1 MQFVNLSGTE
11 IKRLIA
17 LLVVA
22 ALISPAASGATKS
35 PSPKATAT
43 KATATKAA
51 APKATATKSATSTKK
66 PVVKKKVVVK
76 KKPTATKKSKLLPS
90 PSPKWPPAGF
100 KSNGEVYAKIPTA
113 KELVGTA
120 SNSAVLTRQLAQLV
134 DGVRICE
141 KYSCGA
147 LQIASLNG
155 CTWWEITAQLV
166 GETSADDKTLIT
178 FGNIRTLVKETA
190 PKVITTVLL
199 ISQEPLGLGHVVS
212 GISANCHHDATS
224 EKIPS
229 STYTAINN

>member
-1 MQFVNLSGTE
+1 M
-11 IKRLIA
+11 
-17 LLVVA
+17 
-22 ALISPAASGATKS
+22 SPAAHGATKS

-43 KATATKAA
+43 KKAA
-51 APKATATKSATSTKK
+51 PAKK

-76 KKPTATKKSKLLPS
+76 KKATSNKKAKPS

-113 KELVGTA
+113 KELVGTV
-120 SNSAVLTRQLAQLV
+120 SSSAVLTRQLAQLV

-147 LQIASLNG
+147 VQIASLNG
-155 CTWWEITAQLV
+155 CTWWEINAKLV

-190 PKVITTVLL
+190 PKVITTILL
-199 ISQEPLGLGHVVS
+199 ISQEPLELHHVVT

-224 EKIPS
+224 ERIPS
-229 STYTAINN
+229 TTYSATNN

>member
-1 MQFVNLSGTE
+1 M
-11 IKRLIA
+11 
-17 LLVVA
+17 LVVA
-22 ALISPAASGATKS
+22 ALISPAAHGATKS
-35 PSPKATAT
+35 PTPTAKATA
-43 KATATKAA
+43 KPAATK
-51 APKATATKSATSTKK
+51 KATSTKSSTTKK
-66 PVVKKKVVVK
+66 PVAKKPFAKKKTPAK
-76 KKPTATKKSKLLPS
+76 KKGKLSPS
-90 PSPKWPPAGF
+90 PSPKWPPTGF
-100 KSNGEVYAKIPTA
+100 KSNGEVFAKVPTA

-120 SNSAVLTRQLAQLV
+120 SNSAVLTRALAQLV

-155 CTWWEITAQLV
+155 CTWWEINAKLV

-178 FGNIRTLVKETA
+178 FGTIRTLVKETG

-199 ISQEPLGLGHVVS
+199 ISQEPFELHHVVT

-229 STYTAINN
+229 STYTATNN